1 MGAMAIAAVAFDA
14 FGTLFDLGGLRQRA
28 DALARGRGDELF
40 EALIARLVPTTWHA
54 TVAESYR
61 PFPEIAAA
69 AAASAASELGI
80 ELADD
85 DPQELARGLTSLPAY
100 PDADAALRELGGL
113 ALAVLSNGTRDGIE
127 SLVQEAGLAGHFD
140 HLLAADEVRRFKPA
154 PEVYALAPR
163 AFGVPAESIALVSGN
178 EWDVAGARIAGL
190 RSAWISRGRPITRF
204 LGVEP
209 DVVADE
215 LADLPEALRRL

>member
-69 AAASAASELGI
+69 ASELGI
-80 ELADD
+80 ELADE
-85 DPQELARGLTSLPAY
+85 DPQELAGGLASLPAY
-100 PDADAALRELGGL
+100 PDADAALRELGDL

-163 AFGVPAESIALVSGN
+163 AFGEPAESIALVSGN